1 MLNQPIFPD
10 NFTYPFVIR
19 SCGGICSLNLAKLV
33 HAHVLKCG
41 VGSNVVVQNSV
52 LDMYVKCGGVVDG
65 RKVFDEMTQRDV
77 VSWNSVVYGY
87 VKMGWMNKA
96 RELFDV
102 MPDKSIVS
110 WTAMISGYARV
121 GSTADALAIFHMM
134 QMAGVKP
141 DWITLLSVLPA
152 CAQSGALELGKWIH
166 FYADKNGFMLKTS
179 VCNALIEMYA
189 KSGSVDQAWQVFD
202 NMVERDVIS
211 WSTMIGG
218 LANHGKAPDAIWLF
232 QDMQKTEIKPNEI
245 TFVGLL
251 SACAHAGYLE
261 NGLNYFDSMKNDYNL
276 EPGIEHY
283 GCLVDLLGRTGCLD
297 RAFELIKTMPM
308 KPDSAIWGSLLSS
321 CRTKGNLELAVIAM
335 EHLLELE
342 PEDTGNYVLL
352 SNIYADLGRW
362 DGVSRVRKFIRGK
375 IMAKTPGCSS
385 IEVDNVVEEFMS
397 GDDSKTFIKE
407 VYRMLELLVLHHKIS
422 KDLVEIMTEEI
433 LQEFNYGYASFKGKR
448 ASMEDYFETTISEVD
463 GHGGSRTA
471 EYLKNNLFKNLSGH
485 LGFIKDTKNAIV
497 FSQTDADYLSGENPQ
512 QRDAGSTAST
522 AVMFGDRIL
531 VANVG
536 DSRVVASRDGSGW
549 LA

>member
-1 MLNQPIFPD
+1 MASSTNVLSLKILENMLMPILQNCKNIQKLNKIHAQIVKFSLSDSNYLVTKMVNICDQHEQLDYATLLFKQVSKPNIYLYNAIIRAYTHGCKYVCTINLYKQMLNEPIFPD

-19 SCGGICSLNLAKLV
+19 SCGGICSIHLAKLV
-33 HAHVLKCG
+33 HGHVLKCG
-41 VGSNVVVQNSV
+41 VGSNVVVENSV

-65 RKVFDEMTQRDV
+65 RKVFDEMTERDV

-87 VKMGWMNKA
+87 VKMGWMKKA
-96 RELFDV
+96 RELFDE
-102 MPDKSIVS
+102 MPEKSIVS

-121 GSTADALAIFHMM
+121 GSTADALGVFHMM

-141 DWITLLSVLPA
+141 DWISLLSVLPA

-166 FYADKNGFMLKTS
+166 FYAEKNGFMLKTS

-202 NMVERDVIS
+202 NMIERDVIS

-218 LANHGKAPDAIWLF
+218 LANHGNAPEAIRLF

-261 NGLNYFDSMKNDYNL
+261 NGLKYFDSMKNDYNL

-297 RAFELIKTMPM
+297 RAFDLIKVMPM

-321 CRTKGNLELAVIAM
+321 CRNKGNLEMAVIAM

-352 SNIYADLGRW
+352 SNIYANLGRW

-375 IMAKTPGCSS
+375 TMAKTPGCSS

-397 GDDSKTFIKE
+397 GDDSKSFIIE
-407 VYRMLELLVLHHKIS
+407 VYRMLELLALHHKIS
-422 KDLVEIMTEEI
+422 RDLVEIMAEE
-433 LQEFNYGYASFKGKR
+433 
-448 ASMEDYFETTISEVD
+448 M
-463 GHGGSRTA
+463 
-471 EYLKNNLFKNLSGH
+471 
-485 LGFIKDTKNAIV
+485 
-497 FSQTDADYLSGENPQ
+497 
-512 QRDAGSTAST
+512 
-522 AVMFGDRIL
+522 
-531 VANVG
+531 
-536 DSRVVASRDGSGW
+536 
-549 LA
+549 